1 MPRFRR
7 RVPGTPSRVG
17 INPFTRERV
26 EIPGKPPGE
35 QTVDVDI
42 VGLQVVTITQAP
54 GKKPKTEREVFANEA
69 AARGELANRIRSLLA
84 RGYEPPKPEATRA
97 PSAILIDELLAEG
110 SPRFVEEL
118 ALFSGKKLGTLA
130 EKWFKDTRPGVRQM
144 LLDYVRAGVGRAE
157 HKPLVKRL
165 FYLAEE
171 AKDDE
176 LMALFAMAFDRLEKR
191 WVVEVEE
198 YDLDASKLVKE
209 PGLVASP
216 LLRSRT
222 DRQDTGPFSR
232 HTRQYL
238 CRRAFRYFR
247 QLAYSDAG
255 HYVRAI
261 APALAEMTD
270 EDLGDAGRFLD
281 AWTVVHVLYWGSE
294 ILDRNPRGIRVAYEE
309 SLANLKFAPL
319 KPKAWGRSLEIALDM
334 ACSARSRPVASFAI
348 HLLETHHQARLDKID
363 FATAKRLLNAAHET
377 TRAFMVARLAK
388 VSDLANQPVAEWLAL
403 IDSGTLETLPEIV
416 RLFREHVTPKRLSLE
431 ECVTLALSPAAAV
444 AELGLAWVKERAD
457 RGLTAIER
465 QRLLRLASARA
476 PLVRKAAADY
486 LADLLAKAPEAR
498 PEEVRE
504 LLDAGDSDV
513 RARAMTLVDQ
523 TPRFAKSPVVWA
535 SMAESPHADVRDKL
549 LGALYAQATE
559 NPPPAHPDGPKV
571 DDDALAR
578 LWSTTLLSIHRGGR
592 AKPKALATM
601 AAALEREPARAE
613 AIVPLMRVALRSVRL
628 TERRAALAAIARAA
642 QAHVEVRVAVG
653 RHLPELSL
661 GNIDVEVVA

>member
-7 RVPGTPSRVG
+7 RVPGTSSRVG

-26 EIPGKPPGE
+26 EIPGRPPGDK
-35 QTVDVDI
+35 TVDVDV
-42 VGLQVVTITQAP
+42 VGLQLVTVTTTP
-54 GKKPKTEREVFANEA
+54 GKKPKTERAVFATEV
-69 AARGELANRIRSLLA
+69 AARGQLASKIRSLLA
-84 RGYEPPKPEATRA
+84 RGFQPPTPEATRPA
-97 PSAILIDELLAEG
+97 SAILIDELLAEG
-110 SPRFVEEL
+110 SPRFALEL
-118 ALFSGKKLGTLA
+118 ALFTGKKLGTLA
-130 EKWFKDTRPGVRQM
+130 ERWFKDTRPGVRQM

-165 FYLAEE
+165 FYLAED

-191 WVVEVEE
+191 WLVEVDE
-198 YDLDASKLVKE
+198 YDLDASRMVKE

-222 DRQDTGPFSR
+222 GRNDKGPFTR

-247 QLAYSDAG
+247 QIAYSDAG
-255 HYVRAI
+255 LYVRAL

-270 EDLGDAGRFLD
+270 EDLGDAARFLD

-294 ILDRNPRGIRVAYEE
+294 ILERNPRGIRIRYGE

-319 KPKAWGRSLEIALDM
+319 KPKAWGRSFDIALEM
-334 ACSARSRPVASFAI
+334 AATARSRPVAGFAV
-348 HLLETHHQARLDKID
+348 HLLETHHQSALEKMP
-363 FATAKRLLNAAHET
+363 FATAKRLLGAAHET
-377 TRAFMVARLAK
+377 TRAFMIARLGR
-388 VSDLANQPVAEWLAL
+388 VSDLATQPVGEWLAL
-403 IDSGTLETLPEIV
+403 VEGGTLETLPEIV
-416 RLFREHVTPKRLSLE
+416 RLFREHVAPRRLSLE
-431 ECVTLALSPAAAV
+431 ECVTLSLSPAAAV
-444 AELGLAWVKERAD
+444 AELGLTWVKERAEK
-457 RGLTAIER
+457 GLTALER

-486 LADLLAKAPEAR
+486 LAELLAKAPEAK

-504 LLDAGDSDV
+504 LLDAGDADV
-513 RARAMTLVDQ
+513 RARAMTLLDQ
-523 TPRFAKSPVVWA
+523 SDRFAKSPVVWA

-559 NPPPAHPDGPKV
+559 TPPPAHPDGPKV
-571 DDDALAR
+571 DDAALAR
-578 LWSTTLLSIHRGGR
+578 LWSTTLLSIHRGSR
-592 AKPKALATM
+592 VKPKALATM
-601 AAALEREPARAE
+601 AAALEREPSRAE
-613 AIVPLMRVALRSVRL
+613 AIVPLMRIALRSVRP

-642 QAHVEVRVAVG
+642 QAHVEVRVAAS

-661 GNIDVEVVA
+661 GAIDVEVIA